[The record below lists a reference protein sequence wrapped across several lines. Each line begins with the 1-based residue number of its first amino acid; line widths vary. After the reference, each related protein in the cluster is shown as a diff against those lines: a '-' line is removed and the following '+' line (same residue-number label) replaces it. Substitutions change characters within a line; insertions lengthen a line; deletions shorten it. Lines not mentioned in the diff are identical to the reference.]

1 VLGTA
6 GTTPTLS
13 TQLGNTVSASYTG
26 PTSGTALVNGAFTKY
41 GERVVTQPGTYIVTA
56 TARISPGTALMKL
69 AGIYLDVTGGAT
81 KGATNLHYV
90 PFSAAGFALGGQI
103 ILPITSIVVL
113 PTSVTTSTFAL
124 YVITEFAAGTSP
136 STVSSEFVLDITRIA

>member
-1 VLGTA
+1 
-6 GTTPTLS
+6 
-13 TQLGNTVSASYTG
+13 
-26 PTSGTALVNGAFTKY
+26 
-41 GERVVTQPGTYIVTA
+41 
-56 TARISPGTALMKL
+56 MKL

-81 KGATNLHYV
+81 KGATNLHYI

-124 YVITEFAAGTSP
+124 YVITEFAAGVAP
-136 STVSSEFVLDITRIA
+136 STNSAEFVLDIVRIA